1 MMYSEDS
8 VSKNKV
14 HPRQNRSNWDQ
25 HESIPSR
32 NRECCNKKWKKAIWI
47 ALAVTITGIILGVAI
62 GVPLVMKM
70 NQNQI
75 VTNSPSLT
83 VTATLMNTTSSTIV
97 STVSNVSLS
106 STTEMFIIAFKTSTF
121 FSATSSTTS
130 GTTSTS
136 STSVTTTTRTTSTT
150 TTTSTRT
157 TTTTTMVPPNLLVN
171 PGAESVLSG
180 WTQSGPATAI
190 QDTGGT
196 IN

>member
-1 MMYSEDS
+1 M
-8 VSKNKV
+8 
-14 HPRQNRSNWDQ
+14 
-25 HESIPSR
+25 
-32 NRECCNKKWKKAIWI
+32 
-47 ALAVTITGIILGVAI
+47 L
-62 GVPLVMKM
+62 
-70 NQNQI
+70 
-75 VTNSPSLT
+75 
-83 VTATLMNTTSSTIV
+83 
-97 STVSNVSLS
+97 
-106 STTEMFIIAFKTSTF
+106 IIAFKTSIF

-150 TTTSTRT
+150 TTTRT